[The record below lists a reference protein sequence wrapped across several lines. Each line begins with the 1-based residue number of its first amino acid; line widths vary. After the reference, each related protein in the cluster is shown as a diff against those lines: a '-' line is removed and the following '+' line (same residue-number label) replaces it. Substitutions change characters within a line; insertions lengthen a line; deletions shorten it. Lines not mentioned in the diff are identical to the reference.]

1 MNIDSSRVLCLGG
14 TTGIG
19 LDTAQLASSRGANV
33 TVVSAINSA
42 VKALG
47 VELAMEQE
55 YATGSVLLIDG
66 GTLVM

>member
-1 MNIDSSRVLCLGG
+1 MSNQGSITLTSG
-14 TTGIG
+14 TSPFRPGPGWSIV
-19 LDTAQLASSRGANV
+19 GAFCG
-33 TVVSAINSA
+33 AINSA
-42 VKALG
+42 VKALA